1 MFRQEAKTPLGYLEK
16 IKYIYTDKIS
26 TQMDLLDDILPI
38 LFSVMVGGIIGIERE
53 YQLKSAGL
61 RTMILVT
68 LGACIFTMLSQNLG
82 GSGSPD
88 RIAANIIT
96 GIGFVGAGVIFKEEN
111 RVSGLTTAVT
121 IWICAALGMTIG
133 AGYYQEATVG
143 SVVVFL
149 LLIMFKYIQDVID
162 KISTRYTYQMTL
174 SYEDGV
180 RERYEN
186 LFKEHN
192 LKSMRGKQMR
202 NGEKYTI
209 IWRVQGAAKN
219 HDICT
224 KILLNDSSID
234 EFKF

>member
-1 MFRQEAKTPLGYLEK
+1 MNV
-16 IKYIYTDKIS
+16 
-26 TQMDLLDDILPI
+26 MDDVLPI
-38 LFSVMVGGIIGIERE
+38 LFSVLVGGIIGIERE

-68 LGACIFTMLSQNLG
+68 LGACIFTMLSMNLG
-82 GSGSPD
+82 ETGSPD

-133 AGYYQEATVG
+133 AGYYQEATIG

-149 LLIMFKYIQDVID
+149 LLIMFKYIQNIID
-162 KISTRYTYQMTL
+162 RISTRYTYQITL
-174 SYEDGV
+174 PYEDGV
-180 RERYEN
+180 MEKYED
-186 LFKEHN
+186 LFKENH
-192 LKSMRGKQMR
+192 LKSIRWKQVR

-219 HDICT
+219 HEICS
-224 KILLNDSSID
+224 KILLNDTMID
-234 EFKF
+234 ECKF

>member
-1 MFRQEAKTPLGYLEK
+1 MDVL
-16 IKYIYTDKIS
+16 D
-26 TQMDLLDDILPI
+26 DLLPI
-38 LFSVMVGGIIGIERE
+38 MFSVIVGGIIGIERE

-68 LGACIFTMLSQNLG
+68 LGACIFTMLSMNLG
-82 GSGSPD
+82 ETGSPD

-96 GIGFVGAGVIFKEEN
+96 GIGFVGAGVIFKEDN

-133 AGYYQEATVG
+133 AGYYQEATIG

-149 LLIMFKYIQDVID
+149 LLIMFKYIQDIID
-162 KISTRYTYQMTL
+162 RISTRYTYQITL
-174 SYEDGV
+174 PYEDGV
-180 RERYEN
+180 VEKYET
-186 LFKEHN
+186 LFKEYG
-192 LKSMRGKQMR
+192 LKSIRGKQAR

-209 IWRVQGAAKN
+209 IWRVQGARKN
-219 HDICT
+219 HEICT
-224 KILLNDSSID
+224 KILLNDTTIE

>member
-1 MFRQEAKTPLGYLEK
+1 
-16 IKYIYTDKIS
+16 
-26 TQMDLLDDILPI
+26 MDNLFDDLLPI
-38 LFSVMVGGIIGIERE
+38 LFSVFVGGIIGIERE

-82 GSGSPD
+82 ESGSPD

-133 AGYYQEATVG
+133 AGYYQEAMIG
-143 SVVVFL
+143 SIVVFL
-149 LLIMFKYIQDVID
+149 LLIMFKYIQNIID
-162 KISTRYTYQMTL
+162 KISVRYTYQITL
-174 SYEDGV
+174 PYEDGIM
-180 RERYEN
+180 EKYES
-186 LFKEHN
+186 LFNVHN
-192 LKSMRGKQMR
+192 LKSMRGKQVR
-202 NGEKYTI
+202 SGEKYTV

-219 HDICT
+219 HEVCT
-224 KILLNDSSID
+224 RILLNDTAID

>member
-1 MFRQEAKTPLGYLEK
+1 
-16 IKYIYTDKIS
+16 
-26 TQMDLLDDILPI
+26 MDLLDDVLPI
-38 LFSVMVGGIIGIERE
+38 LFSVLVGGIIGIERE

-68 LGACIFTMLSQNLG
+68 LGACIFTMLSRNLG
-82 GSGSPD
+82 EPGSPD

-133 AGYYQEATVG
+133 AGYYQEATIG

-162 KISTRYTYQMTL
+162 RISTRYTYQVTL
-174 SYEDGV
+174 PYEDGIIDK
-180 RERYEN
+180 YEAI
-186 LFKEHN
+186 FKEN
-192 LKSMRGKQMR
+192 GLQSMRGKQIR
-202 NGEKYTI
+202 SGEKYTI

-219 HDICT
+219 HEICT
-224 KILLNDSSID
+224 RILLNDTTID

>member
-1 MFRQEAKTPLGYLEK
+1 MNV
-16 IKYIYTDKIS
+16 
-26 TQMDLLDDILPI
+26 LDDVLPI
-38 LFSVMVGGIIGIERE
+38 LFSVLVGGIIGIERE

-68 LGACIFTMLSQNLG
+68 LGACIFTMLSMNLG
-82 GSGSPD
+82 EAGSPD

-133 AGYYQEATVG
+133 AGYYQEATIG

-149 LLIMFKYIQDVID
+149 LLIMFKYIQNIID
-162 KISTRYTYQMTL
+162 RISTRYTYQITL
-174 SYEDGV
+174 PYEDGV
-180 RERYEN
+180 MEKYEN
-186 LFKEHN
+186 LFKENH
-192 LKSMRGKQMR
+192 LKSIRGKQVR
-202 NGEKYTI
+202 SGNKYTI

-219 HDICT
+219 HEICS
-224 KILLNDSSID
+224 KILLNDTMID
-234 EFKF
+234 ELKF

>member
-1 MFRQEAKTPLGYLEK
+1 
-16 IKYIYTDKIS
+16 
-26 TQMDLLDDILPI
+26 MDLLDDVLPI
-38 LFSVMVGGIIGIERE
+38 LFSVLVGGIIGIERE

-68 LGACIFTMLSQNLG
+68 LGACIFTMLSRNLG
-82 GSGSPD
+82 EPGSPD

-133 AGYYQEATVG
+133 AGYYQEATIG

-162 KISTRYTYQMTL
+162 RISTRYTYQITL
-174 SYEDGV
+174 PYEDGIIDK
-180 RERYEN
+180 YEAI
-186 LFKEHN
+186 FKEN
-192 LKSMRGKQMR
+192 GLQSMRGKQIR
-202 NGEKYTI
+202 SGEKYTI

-219 HDICT
+219 HEICT
-224 KILLNDSSID
+224 RILLNDTTID

>member
-1 MFRQEAKTPLGYLEK
+1 
-16 IKYIYTDKIS
+16 
-26 TQMDLLDDILPI
+26 MDLLDDVLPI
-38 LFSVMVGGIIGIERE
+38 LFSVLVGGIIGIERE

-68 LGACIFTMLSQNLG
+68 LGACIFTMLSRNLG
-82 GSGSPD
+82 EPGSPD

-133 AGYYQEATVG
+133 AGYYQEATIG

-162 KISTRYTYQMTL
+162 RISTRYTYQITL
-174 SYEDGV
+174 PYEDGIIDK
-180 RERYEN
+180 YEAI
-186 LFKEHN
+186 FKEN
-192 LKSMRGKQMR
+192 GLQSMRGKQMR
-202 NGEKYTI
+202 SGEKYTI

-219 HDICT
+219 HKICT
-224 KILLNDSSID
+224 KILLNDTTID

>member
-1 MFRQEAKTPLGYLEK
+1 
-16 IKYIYTDKIS
+16 
-26 TQMDLLDDILPI
+26 MDLLDDLLPI
-38 LFSVMVGGIIGIERE
+38 LFSVLVGGIIGIERE

-68 LGACIFTMLSQNLG
+68 LGACIFTMLSMNLG
-82 GSGSPD
+82 EKGSPD

-133 AGYYQEATVG
+133 AGYYQEATIG

-149 LLIMFKYIQDVID
+149 LLIMFKYIQEVID
-162 KISTRYTYQMTL
+162 RISTRYTYQITL
-174 SYEDGV
+174 PYEDGV
-180 RERYEN
+180 VERYEN
-186 LFKEHN
+186 MFKEYH
-192 LKSMRGKQMR
+192 LISIRGKQMR
-202 NGEKYTI
+202 SGNKYTV

-219 HDICT
+219 HQVCT
-224 KILLNDSSID
+224 KVLLNDPGIE

>member
-1 MFRQEAKTPLGYLEK
+1 
-16 IKYIYTDKIS
+16 
-26 TQMDLLDDILPI
+26 MDLLDDILPI

-133 AGYYQEATVG
+133 AGYYQEATIG

-174 SYEDGV
+174 SYEDGIM
-180 RERYEN
+180 EKYEN
-186 LFKEHN
+186 IFKEHD

-202 NGEKYTI
+202 SGEKYTV

-219 HDICT
+219 HEICT
-224 KILLNDSSID
+224 KLLLNDVSID

>member
-1 MFRQEAKTPLGYLEK
+1 
-16 IKYIYTDKIS
+16 
-26 TQMDLLDDILPI
+26 MDLLDDILPI

-68 LGACIFTMLSQNLG
+68 LGACIFTMLSQNFG

-133 AGYYQEATVG
+133 AGYYQEATIG

-174 SYEDGV
+174 SYEDGIM
-180 RERYEN
+180 EKYEN
-186 LFKEHN
+186 IFKEHD

-202 NGEKYTI
+202 SGEKYTV

-219 HDICT
+219 HEICT
-224 KILLNDSSID
+224 KLLLNDVSID

>member
-1 MFRQEAKTPLGYLEK
+1 MS
-16 IKYIYTDKIS
+16 IMS
-26 TQMDLLDDILPI
+26 DIVPI
-38 LFSVMVGGIIGIERE
+38 IFSIIIGGIIGIERE

-68 LGACIFTMLSQNLG
+68 LGSCMFTMLSLNLG
-82 GSGSPD
+82 EEGSPD

-133 AGYYQEATVG
+133 AEYYKEAIIG
-143 SVVVFL
+143 SVSVVL
-149 LLIMFKYIQDVID
+149 LLIIFKNIQNVID
-162 KISTRYTYQMTL
+162 RITTRYTYQISL
-174 SYEDGV
+174 SYEDGIL
-180 RERYEN
+180 ERYEN
-186 LFKEHN
+186 VFKEHG
-192 LKSMRGKQMR
+192 LKSSRGKQMR
-202 NGEKYTI
+202 NGEKYTVV
-209 IWRVQGAAKN
+209 WRVQGALKN

-224 KILLNDSSID
+224 KILLNDRAID

>member
-1 MFRQEAKTPLGYLEK
+1 MNLFE
-16 IKYIYTDKIS
+16 
-26 TQMDLLDDILPI
+26 DLLPI
-38 LFSVMVGGIIGIERE
+38 LFSVFVGGIIGIERE

-68 LGACIFTMLSQNLG
+68 LGACIFTMLSINLG
-82 GSGSPD
+82 ETGSPD

-96 GIGFVGAGVIFKEEN
+96 GIGFVGAGVIFKEDN

-133 AGYYQEATVG
+133 AGYYQEATIG

-149 LLIMFKYIQDVID
+149 LLIMFKYIQDIID
-162 KISTRYTYQMTL
+162 RISTRYTYQITL
-174 SYEDGV
+174 PYEDGV
-180 RERYEN
+180 VEKYET
-186 LFKEHN
+186 LFKEYG
-192 LKSMRGKQMR
+192 LKSIRGKQAR

-209 IWRVQGAAKN
+209 IWRVQGARKN
-219 HDICT
+219 HEICT
-224 KILLNDSSID
+224 KILLNDTTIE